1 MGTPLPVS
9 IQCADDWEIFKT
21 GDGTSLQSYNGT
33 RVNLQAGAGT
43 GRSYLRKRIPAR
55 PGEKITV
62 KCLALTNSGTPA
74 ISIDYPASGQ
84 QKNEVTFNQPEWK
97 EYECSYVVPYTSDV
111 SSDYAQISIG
121 VFTNDAGNVDIILP
135 RIEVDNCIN
144 GFARTV
150 CMGLISLVKS
160 GGATTAS
167 VNTNYV
173 RCGIISV
180 NYDSATPALEI
191 VTEKSINASAYE
203 MRPIFNVS
211 LSPERLPDVY
221 PRVGAYDQTTGEFTV
236 KFGNGSGAFVDIN
249 TLLADG
255 EGIYLFVKGEGF

>member
-33 RVNLQAGAGT
+33 RINLQAGAGT

-62 KCLALTNSGTPA
+62 KCLALTTSGTPA

-97 EYECSYVVPYTSDV
+97 EYEVSYVVPYTSDV

-135 RIEVDNCIN
+135 RIEVSNCIN

-150 CMGLISLVKS
+150 CMGLISLERA
-160 GGATTAS
+160 GGTTTAS
-167 VNTNYV
+167 VNANYS

-180 NYDSATPALEI
+180 NYNSATPALEI
-191 VTEKSINASAYE
+191 VTEKSVNASYE

-211 LSPERLPDVY
+211 LSTERLPDVQ
-221 PRVGAYDQTTGEFTV
+221 PRVGQYDPTTGQFLV
-236 KFGNGSGAFVDIN
+236 KFTNATGAFVDIN
-249 TLLADG
+249 TLLTDG
-255 EGIYLFVKGEGF
+255 FGIYLFVKGEGF